1 MKKIVKASIATTAG
15 VILLLGGAGTF
26 ATWNDSANAQ
36 GAAITAGNLEVDGL
50 ADKAGVWTTAD
61 GTTID
66 IAAYRIV
73 PGDVLTYTK
82 AMKVGAEGD
91 SLDATLGL
99 TEESISPVDPKSA
112 ADVALDSY
120 LQTNAVLT
128 IAGDGI
134 TETGT
139 NTFTVTPSGEVVAQ
153 DVTVKVTVTFPAGD
167 AGVNN
172 DAMNGKVTLDD
183 LTVTLT
189 QNVG

>member
-26 ATWNDSANAQ
+26 ATWNSSANAE

-50 ADKAGVWTTAD
+50 AETAGVWTTAD

-66 IAAYRIV
+66 IAGYRIV

-91 SLDATLGL
+91 SLNATLGL
-99 TEESISPVDPKSA
+99 SEESISPVDPNNA

-128 IAGDGI
+128 IAGEGI
-134 TETGT
+134 TETGA
-139 NTFTVTPSGEVVAQ
+139 NTFAVTPNGEVVAQ
-153 DVTVKVTVTFPAGD
+153 DVTVTVTVTFPAGD
-167 AGVNN
+167 AGGNN
-172 DAMNGKVTLDD
+172 DAMNGEVTLDD

-189 QNVG
+189 QNIG